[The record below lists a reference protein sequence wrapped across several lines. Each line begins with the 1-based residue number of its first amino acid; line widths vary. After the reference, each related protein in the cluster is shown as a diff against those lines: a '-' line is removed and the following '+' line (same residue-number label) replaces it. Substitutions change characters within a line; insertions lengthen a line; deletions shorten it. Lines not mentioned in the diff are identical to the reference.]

1 MTRSVSIELPQD
13 IFEGFIQLA
22 ELIQQP
28 VEQLVI
34 QSVLGNL
41 PPLVDIEQADL
52 KLELLA
58 LHRLENRELGA
69 IARVDGS
76 QEPLFQGPVV
86 LKQVYAQRILKW
98 RGYDWIAPDQGE
110 KTVSIDNPWTEF
122 IGMFAGDSDFASL
135 VEDLQAERSVGVMDA
150 A

>member
-1 MTRSVSIELPQD
+1 MMNSITIELPQSTLQNLQ
-13 IFEGFIQLA
+13 QLA
-22 ELIQQP
+22 EMLQQP

-41 PPLVDIEQADL
+41 PPLVDIEQTDL

-76 QEPLFQGPVV
+76 QGAEYQGAMV
-86 LKQVYAQRILKW
+86 LRQAYAQRILKW
-98 RGYDWIAPDQGE
+98 RGYDWMVLDHGE
-110 KTVSIDNPWTEF
+110 TVSSDNPWTEF
-122 IGMFAGDSDFASL
+122 IGMFAGDADFAAL
-135 VEDLQAERSVGVMDA
+135 VEDLQAERALDVMDA

>member
-1 MTRSVSIELPQD
+1 MTHSVNIELPED
-13 IFEGFIQLA
+13 IFEGLVQLA

-28 VEQLVI
+28 IELLVM

-41 PPLVDIEQADL
+41 PPLLEIEQPDL

-69 IARVDGS
+69 IARVDPS
-76 QEPLFQGPVV
+76 QGHAFQGAAV
-86 LKQVYAQRILKW
+86 LKQAYAQRILKW
-98 RGYDWIAPDQGE
+98 RGYDWMVLDHGE
-110 KTVSIDNPWTEF
+110 TIGSDNPWTEF
-122 IGMFAGDSDFASL
+122 IGMFAGDPDFASL
-135 VEDLQAERSVGVMDA
+135 VEDLQAERALGVMDA